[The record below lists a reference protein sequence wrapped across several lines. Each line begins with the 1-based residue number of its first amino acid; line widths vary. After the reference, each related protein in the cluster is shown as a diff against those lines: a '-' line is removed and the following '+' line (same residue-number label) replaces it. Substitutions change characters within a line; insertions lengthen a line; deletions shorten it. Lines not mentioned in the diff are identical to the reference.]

1 MLGFVLGALTS
12 ALILAGSLV
21 AVGHLLAVSDPLA
34 PADAIVAI
42 SGDATGARVETA
54 IALWKGRYAPLLV
67 FSGASLDPESAPS
80 AELMKREAV
89 RRGVPDDAIV
99 VEGSAAT
106 TEENAARV
114 AELMRKR
121 GLHTAILVT
130 SPYHQRR
137 AALLFTREFDA
148 AGLAFRNHPADD
160 PDWDPNVWWI
170 HDDSRKLTLVELAK
184 LGALVAG
191 QRGV

>member
-1 MLGFVLGALTS
+1 VLGFVLGALTS
-12 ALILAGSLV
+12 AFTLVGSLV

-89 RRGVPDDAIV
+89 RRGIPDDAIV
-99 VEGSAAT
+99 VEGTAAT

-114 AELMRKR
+114 AEVMRKR

-137 AALLFTREFDA
+137 AALLFARSFSPD
-148 AGLAFRNHPADD
+148 GLAFRNHPADD
-160 PDWDPNVWWI
+160 PQWDANTWWVREP
-170 HDDSRKLTLVELAK
+170 SRSLTMVELAK
-184 LGALVAG
+184 LGAVIVG
-191 QRGV
+191 SS